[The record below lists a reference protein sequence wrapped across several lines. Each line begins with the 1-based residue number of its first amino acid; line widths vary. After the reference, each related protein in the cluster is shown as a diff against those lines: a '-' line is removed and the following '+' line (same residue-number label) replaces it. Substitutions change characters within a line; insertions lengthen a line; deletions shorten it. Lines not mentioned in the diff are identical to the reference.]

1 MAKKSIGESD
11 ETRLKK
17 KIAATMK
24 EEKKLSGD
32 PATRSLRKRL
42 KRVQRKR
49 RALSSRKK
57 HAAGRKQKR
66 KPSGLLIQDLMPA
79 PFPCVTK
86 EDSYGTSW

>member
-1 MAKKSIGESD
+1 MAKKPTGESD

-17 KIAATMK
+17 KIAATVK
-24 EEKKLSGD
+24 DEKKLSGD

-57 HAAGRKQKR
+57 HAAGNEAEKK
-66 KPSGLLIQDLMPA
+66 A
-79 PFPCVTK
+79 
-86 EDSYGTSW
+86 